1 MAHHNEVNDS
11 KLNSLTWTNYLNV
24 VLLLTFRLPFAILQT
39 VFSPFIHNANG
50 YNDKPL
56 KRRIG
61 DALMR
66 TASIYLPTPIMQ
78 HIVGS
83 GLDQYR
89 RWAAKYQPE
98 LGTTVEELPMDFDG
112 GRGEQAHLFWIG
124 PKRTEKVILY
134 FPGGIYMFPVT
145 EMMLK
150 FWRNAQSEWSKQGLE
165 VSVVVLSYSVGS
177 DPDAAFPIQLFQAT
191 QALRHLFSIG
201 CKPSDIQI
209 VGDSAGGNLV
219 TQLLSHMVH
228 PFPLPSF
235 VPPLHLPPGIRLR
248 GACMISPWVGLSDPD
263 QWGSTLRTK
272 DYDVTVHQN
281 LREAGEHYINAISN
295 INIPHELSQLIP
307 YAEPVLAPD
316 DWYLDL
322 QNSVVDRVL
331 VTAGKEE
338 RLFDQIEVFFRCKI
352 KPYHSDAILL
362 VQGGGIHDDI
372 IMDFEISETPLR
384 NELTPVVLEWMAEG
398 FRM

>member
-1 MAHHNEVNDS
+1 MAHHDEVNYS
-11 KLNSLTWTNYLNV
+11 KLNPPTWTNYFSV
-24 VLLLTFRLPFAILQT
+24 AFLLTVRLPFAILQT
-39 VFSPFIHNANG
+39 VFSPFVYHANG

-66 TASIYLPTPIMQ
+66 TASIYLPSPITQ
-78 HIVGS
+78 HIVRS

-89 RWAAKYQPE
+89 QWAAKYQPE
-98 LGTTVEELPMDFDG
+98 LGATVEMLPMDFDG

-134 FPGGIYMFPVT
+134 FPGGGYMIQVT

-150 FWRNAQSEWSKQGLE
+150 FWRYAQAEWSRQGLE
-165 VSVVVLSYSVGS
+165 VGIVVLSYSVGL

-191 QALRHLFSIG
+191 QALRHLLSIG

-228 PFPLPSF
+228 PFPIPSF
-235 VPPLHLPPGIRLR
+235 VPPLNLPPRTRLR
-248 GACMISPWVGLSDPD
+248 GACMISPWVSLSDPD
-263 QWGSTLRTK
+263 QWGSTIRTK
-272 DYDVTVHQN
+272 EYDIMVYQQ
-281 LREAGEHYINAISN
+281 LRQTGDRYINAISN

-316 DWYLDL
+316 NWYLDV
-322 QNSVVDRVL
+322 QNTVVDRVL

-338 RLFDQIEVFFRCKI
+338 RLFDQIEVFFKQKI
-352 KPYHSDAILL
+352 EPYHPGAIFLA
-362 VQGGGIHDDI
+362 QDGGIHDDI
-372 IMDFEISETPLR
+372 IMDFEIAEAPLR
-384 NELTPVVLEWMAEG
+384 NELTPVVLDWMAQG